1 MKIIIYLIP
10 VLLGLFGD
18 AFGRTPAYI
27 NLWSLGLS
35 HTSDS
40 AFISKG
46 IAKEEID
53 EIAKMVFRNPMFH
66 RISKDKNGKVTAK
79 VGDIAVSDNTLF
91 YKVRLMNQSNINFD
105 IDFIRFSIRDLN
117 VAKRTVTQERKLT
130 PVSSYGVFDR
140 TIEGNTRGQFVF
152 ALEKFAIAKDQA
164 LFIEIYEK
172 KGGRHLYLKIKRSDI
187 ENARSVK

>member
-10 VLLGLFGD
+10 MLLGLFGD
-18 AFGRTPAYI
+18 VFAQTSASVTPW
-27 NLWSLGLS
+27 LSGLS
-35 HTSDS
+35 HASG
-40 AFISKG
+40 AAYISKG
-46 IAKEEID
+46 ITDESID
-53 EIAKMVFRNPMFH
+53 EITKKVFRNSMFH
-66 RISKDKNGKVTAK
+66 RISKDKNGKVKAK

-91 YKVRLMNQSNINFD
+91 YKVRLINQSNINFD
-105 IDFIRFSIRDLN
+105 IDFIRFFIRDLK

-172 KGGRHLYLKIKRSDI
+172 KGGRHLYLKIKSSDI

>member
-10 VLLGLFGD
+10 VFLGLFGD
-18 AFGRTPAYI
+18 VFARTPACF
-27 NLWSLGLS
+27 NPWSLELR

-46 IAKEEID
+46 ITKEDID

-66 RISKDKNGKVTAK
+66 RISKDKNGKVKAK
-79 VGDIAVSDNTLF
+79 VGDITVSDNTLF
-91 YKVRLMNQSNINFD
+91 YKVRLINQSNINFD
-105 IDFIRFSIRDLN
+105 IDFIRFFIRDLN

>member
-10 VLLGLFGD
+10 VLLGLLGD
-18 AFGRTPAYI
+18 VFARTPACF
-27 NLWSLGLS
+27 NPWSFGFS
-35 HTSDS
+35 HTLDS

-46 IAKEEID
+46 IAEEDIA
-53 EIAKMVFRNPMFH
+53 EIANKVYRNPVFH

-91 YKVRLMNQSNINFD
+91 YKVRLINQSNINFD
-105 IDFIRFSIRDLN
+105 IDFIRFFIRDLN
-117 VAKRTVTQERKLT
+117 VVKRTVTQEKKLT

-164 LFIEIYEK
+164 LYIEIYEK

>member
-10 VLLGLFGD
+10 AFFGLFGD
-18 AFGRTPAYI
+18 VFARTPTCF
-27 NLWSLGLS
+27 NPWSLGLS

-46 IAKEEID
+46 IIEENID
-53 EIAKMVFRNPMFH
+53 EITKKVFRNSVFH
-66 RISKDKNGKVTAK
+66 RISRDKNGKVKAK
-79 VGDIAVSDNTLF
+79 VGDIAVSDNTLY
-91 YKVRLMNQSNINFD
+91 YKVRLINQSNINFD
-105 IDFIRFSIRDLN
+105 IDFIRFFIRDLN

-152 ALEKFAIAKDQA
+152 ALEKFAIARDQA